1 MVGCCPCGAR
11 RGGSRLE
18 KRGGCC
24 LCEARRAV
32 PPWDT
37 AGWVPTGTN
46 VRSPRGRN
54 PFLFPRVERETD
66 FIRKRKT
73 AGGSIP
79 LHLLLNRPLTLFALP
94 SSRFAE
100 GAARGFALP
109 RWGEGRGRGFY
120 VWTRDGGRET
130 AQGAALP
137 LCAGTGR
144 RRCAVRRGRG
154 ERKGREFLALV
165 LLHVLLLGFYLG
177 GF

>member
-1 MVGCCPCGAR
+1 MPRRGKARGGPLRAAGGAVAPEGQGAR
-11 RGGSRLE
+11 GPAWRSGGAVASARQGA
-18 KRGGCC
+18 GG
-24 LCEARRAV
+24 

-109 RWGEGRGRGFY
+109 RWKSDGGEVFTFGRGGR
-120 VWTRDGGRET
+120 RDGGR
-130 AQGAALP
+130 AQGAAEP

-144 RRCAVRRGRG
+144 MRCAVRRGTG
-154 ERKGREFLALV
+154 GRKGRGL
-165 LLHVLLLGFYLG
+165 
-177 GF
+177 